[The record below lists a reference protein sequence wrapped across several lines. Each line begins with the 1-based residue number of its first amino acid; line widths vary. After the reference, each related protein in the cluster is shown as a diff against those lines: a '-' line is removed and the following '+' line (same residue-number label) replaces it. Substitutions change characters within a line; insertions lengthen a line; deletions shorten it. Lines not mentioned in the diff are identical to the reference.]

1 MSTVVHRQTLEI
13 RESVNTPEYAL
24 SEWLIDAKI
33 PEWPK
38 RHWVR
43 PITGDTIEQRSQEL
57 RDEADAE
64 DLEEQKQNRITEI
77 REQYNEAL
85 DSRYETRT
93 LLYASYL
100 LTKAMAS
107 MEEETVE
114 YLSGLAQWVEDGDV
128 LVEAAEELIESS
140 TTVENVQAVS
150 LTLTSW
156 LDADPKVSTRAAR
169 KL

>member
-1 MSTVVHRQTLEI
+1 MSTVVNRDTLQVKVAADPAEHDV
-13 RESVNTPEYAL
+13 SD
-24 SEWLIDAKI
+24 WLIDPVLPDA
-33 PEWPK
+33 PK
-38 RHWVR
+38 RYWIVEGDVLR
-43 PITGDTIEQRSQEL
+43 EATNEEKGPIDVEYLSEQKEFRIQEL
-57 RDEADAE
+57 
-64 DLEEQKQNRITEI
+64 

-128 LVEAAEELIESS
+128 LVETAEVLVESS
-140 TTVENVQAVS
+140 TTVEDIQAVS

-156 LDADPKVSTRAAR
+156 LAADPKVSTRAAR

>member
-1 MSTVVHRQTLEI
+1 MSTVVHRVTLQVKLSADPAEHD
-13 RESVNTPEYAL
+13 V
-24 SEWLIDAKI
+24 SEWLIDPVLPDAL
-33 PEWPK
+33 K
-38 RHWVR
+38 RYWIVEGDGLR
-43 PITGDTIEQRSQEL
+43 EATEEEKGPIDVEYLSQQKELRIQEL
-57 RDEADAE
+57 R
-64 DLEEQKQNRITEI
+64 
-77 REQYNEAL
+77 EQYEDAL
-85 DSRYETRT
+85 DSRYKTRT

-128 LVEAAEELIESS
+128 LVEAAEVLVESS
-140 TTVENVQAVS
+140 TTVEDIQAVS

-156 LDADPKVSTRAAR
+156 LAADPKVSTRAAR

>member
-1 MSTVVHRQTLEI
+1 MSIVVHRVTLQVKVSADPAEHD
-13 RESVNTPEYAL
+13 S
-24 SEWLIDAKI
+24 SEWLIDPVLPDA
-33 PEWPK
+33 PK
-38 RHWVR
+38 RYWIVEGDNLR
-43 PITGDTIEQRSQEL
+43 EATDEEKGPIDVEYLSEQKEFRIQEL
-57 RDEADAE
+57 
-64 DLEEQKQNRITEI
+64 

-128 LVEAAEELIESS
+128 LVETAEVLVESS
-140 TTVENVQAVS
+140 TTVEDIQAVS

-156 LDADPKVSTRAAR
+156 LAAAPKVSTRAAR

>member
-1 MSTVVHRQTLEI
+1 MSIVAHRITLI
-13 RESVNTPEYAL
+13 VLYSVDTPEYDP
-24 SEWLIDAKI
+24 SEWLINPTIPDA
-33 PEWPK
+33 PK
-38 RHWVR
+38 RYWIVDGDDLR
-43 PITGDTIEQRSQEL
+43 EATEEEKGPIDVEYVAQQKESRIQEL
-57 RDEADAE
+57 
-64 DLEEQKQNRITEI
+64 

-107 MEEETVE
+107 MNDEAVD
-114 YLSGLAQWVEDGDV
+114 YLASLAQWVEDGDV

-140 TTVENVQAVS
+140 TTAEDVQAVS

>member
-1 MSTVVHRQTLEI
+1 MSTVVNKVTLQVKVSADPAEHD
-13 RESVNTPEYAL
+13 S
-24 SEWLIDAKI
+24 SEWLIDPTLPDA
-33 PEWPK
+33 PK
-38 RHWVR
+38 RYWIVEGDVLR
-43 PITGDTIEQRSQEL
+43 EATEDEKGPIDVEYLAQQKESRIQEL
-57 RDEADAE
+57 
-64 DLEEQKQNRITEI
+64 

-128 LVEAAEELIESS
+128 LVETAEGLVESS

-156 LDADPKVSTRAAR
+156 LAADPKVSTRAAR

>member
-1 MSTVVHRQTLEI
+1 MSTVVNRDTLQVKVSADPAEHDV
-13 RESVNTPEYAL
+13 SD
-24 SEWLIDAKI
+24 WLIDPVLPDA
-33 PEWPK
+33 PK
-38 RHWVR
+38 RYWIVEGDVLR
-43 PITGDTIEQRSQEL
+43 EATNEEKGPIDVEYLSEQKEFRIQEL
-57 RDEADAE
+57 
-64 DLEEQKQNRITEI
+64 

-128 LVEAAEELIESS
+128 LVETAEVLVESS
-140 TTVENVQAVS
+140 TTVEDIQAVS

>member
-1 MSTVVHRQTLEI
+1 VKVSADPAEHD
-13 RESVNTPEYAL
+13 S
-24 SEWLIDAKI
+24 SEWLIDPTLPDA
-33 PEWPK
+33 PK
-38 RHWVR
+38 RYWIVEGDVLR
-43 PITGDTIEQRSQEL
+43 EATEDEKGPIDVEYLAQQKESRIQEL
-57 RDEADAE
+57 
-64 DLEEQKQNRITEI
+64 

-128 LVEAAEELIESS
+128 LVETAEGLVESS

-156 LDADPKVSTRAAR
+156 LAADPKVSTRAAR

>member
-1 MSTVVHRQTLEI
+1 MSTVVNRDTLQVKVSADPAEHDVSDWVI
-13 RESVNTPEYAL
+13 DPVLPDALKRYWIVEGDGLREATDEEKGPIDVEYL
-24 SEWLIDAKI
+24 SEQKEFRI
-33 PEWPK
+33 
-38 RHWVR
+38 
-43 PITGDTIEQRSQEL
+43 QEL
-57 RDEADAE
+57 R
-64 DLEEQKQNRITEI
+64 
-77 REQYNEAL
+77 EQYEDAL
-85 DSRYETRT
+85 DSRYKTRT

-107 MEEETVE
+107 MNDEAVD
-114 YLSGLAQWVEDGDV
+114 YLASLAQWVEDGDV

-140 TTVENVQAVS
+140 TTAENVQAVS

>member
-1 MSTVVHRQTLEI
+1 MSTVVNRDTLQVKVSADPAEHDV
-13 RESVNTPEYAL
+13 SD
-24 SEWLIDAKI
+24 WLIDPVLPDA
-33 PEWPK
+33 PK
-38 RHWVR
+38 RYWIVEGDVLR
-43 PITGDTIEQRSQEL
+43 EATNEEKGPIDVEYLSEQKEFRIQEL
-57 RDEADAE
+57 
-64 DLEEQKQNRITEI
+64 

-93 LLYASYL
+93 LMYARYL
-100 LTKAMAS
+100 LTKDMAS

-128 LVEAAEELIESS
+128 LVETAEVLVESS
-140 TTVENVQAVS
+140 TTVEDIQAVS

-156 LDADPKVSTRAAR
+156 LAADPKVSTRAAR

>member
-1 MSTVVHRQTLEI
+1 MSIVVHRVTLQVKVSADPAEHD
-13 RESVNTPEYAL
+13 S
-24 SEWLIDAKI
+24 SEWLIDPTLPDA
-33 PEWPK
+33 PK
-38 RHWVR
+38 RYWIVEGDVLR
-43 PITGDTIEQRSQEL
+43 EATEDEKGPIDVEYLAQQKESRIQEL
-57 RDEADAE
+57 
-64 DLEEQKQNRITEI
+64 

-85 DSRYETRT
+85 DSRYEPRT

-128 LVEAAEELIESS
+128 LVETAEGLVESS

-156 LDADPKVSTRAAR
+156 LAADPKVSTRAAR